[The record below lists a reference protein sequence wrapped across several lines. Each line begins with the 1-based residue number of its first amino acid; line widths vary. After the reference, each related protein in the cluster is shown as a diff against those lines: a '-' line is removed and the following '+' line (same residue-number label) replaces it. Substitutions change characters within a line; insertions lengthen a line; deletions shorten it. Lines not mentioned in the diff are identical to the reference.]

1 MSCSLPNIN
10 SIFRKVNDE
19 KGSDMFNR
27 LDLYGRFCRGRE
39 TLDRVRLGWPEE

>member
-27 LDLYGRFCRGRE
+27 LDLFGWVSHFK
-39 TLDRVRLGWPEE
+39 TLHRIRLGWS

>member
-27 LDLYGRFCRGRE
+27 LDLYGRFCHSE
-39 TLDRVRLGWPEE
+39 TLDRVRLGWPEK